1 MTHPAQPL
9 EPAIAVALVAT
20 MQAMRHRG
28 LNVGAAGNASAR
40 HPESGMWITPTGVPA
55 ETLTP
60 EQIVWVDAAGQAH
73 GAWRPSSEWHFH
85 LAIYRARPDV
95 GAVVHC
101 HSPAATAL
109 ACHRREIPPFHYM
122 IAEFGGQTVRCAR
135 YARFG
140 SEALAE
146 AIVDALED
154 RLACL
159 LANHGLVAVGHD
171 LAHALHL
178 AEALET
184 LCKQYLYARA
194 LGEPVWLSEAEMA
207 EVIDAFRGY
216 GQQSCERTYE
226 STSRILPPSS

>member
-1 MTHPAQPL
+1 MTQPP
-9 EPAIAVALVAT
+9 EPCENPIASALVAT
-20 MQAMRHRG
+20 MQAMRTHG

-60 EQIVWVDAAGQAH
+60 QQIVWVDAAGQAH

-140 SEALAE
+140 SEALAD
-146 AIVDALED
+146 AIVEALED

-159 LANHGLVAVGHD
+159 LANHGLVAVGRD
-171 LAHALHL
+171 LAQALHL

-184 LCKQYLYARA
+184 LCKQYLFAHA
-194 LGEPVWLSEAEMA
+194 LGEPVWLSDAEMA
-207 EVIDAFRGY
+207 DVLDAFRSY
-216 GQQSCERTYE
+216 GQQPRTTGEHE
-226 STSRILPPSS
+226 SE